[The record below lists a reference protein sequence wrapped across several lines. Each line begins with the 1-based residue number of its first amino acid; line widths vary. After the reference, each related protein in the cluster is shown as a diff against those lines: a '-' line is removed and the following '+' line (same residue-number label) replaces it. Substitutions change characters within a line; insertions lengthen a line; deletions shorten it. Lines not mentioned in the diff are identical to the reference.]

1 MVGNIKVVLFLAWKS
16 IVRGNRWALILVILV
31 MTFSFA
37 NLIFVNSLLN
47 GVTQTLDTQLI
58 NTTLANVVVEPPEN
72 KYYIERA
79 GEIVNKINQTP
90 GVTGVGIHLNY
101 SARFEYQWQ
110 DKRSPSDKGK
120 SGNWNVLGI
129 DPEREKNVTSIS
141 SHVIEGSYL
150 DEGDRD
156 QILLGVEIAGGPE
169 AATSQHLTLEGVKV
183 GEKVR
188 LTYPNG
194 IIREYRVKGIFKARE
209 IVNAD
214 RMAYVTRKEMSGILG
229 NDIFSDRAS
238 QILVRTATTS
248 DEESYVNEFKALGIN
263 GIIRTW
269 SSYGA
274 TIRGIVTSFTFVA
287 SIIGAIG
294 LAVSGVVMFIIIY
307 ISVVNRKRQIGILRA
322 LGIKDRLIVYSY
334 LVQALLSAICGII
347 LGELIMNYAVVPY
360 FINYPLELALG
371 PVSLAVQSGTVREA
385 IIGLIFA
392 AFLAGVVPV
401 ISITRESIIKAIWG
415 N

>member
-238 QILVRTATTS
+238 QILVRTATTG
-248 DEESYVNEFKALGIN
+248 DEGNYVAEFKALGIN

-294 LAVSGVVMFIIIY
+294 LVVSGVVMFIIIY

-334 LVQALLSAICGII
+334 LVQALLFAICGII

-401 ISITRESIIKAIWG
+401 ISITRANIIKAIWG